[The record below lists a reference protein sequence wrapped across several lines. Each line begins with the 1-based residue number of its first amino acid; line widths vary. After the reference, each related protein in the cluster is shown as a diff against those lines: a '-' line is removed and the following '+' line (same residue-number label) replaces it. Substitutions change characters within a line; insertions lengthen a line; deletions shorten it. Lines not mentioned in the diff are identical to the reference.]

1 LLVNFLSTILAEQ
14 GMLIDVMIVY
24 VGLDVLEQLVA
35 ELKRRLVVDN
45 KIDSNVVFKDK
56 GADR

>member
-1 LLVNFLSTILAEQ
+1 
-14 GMLIDVMIVY
+14 MLIDVMIVY